1 MGTTDD
7 YSTGLVLENIR
18 KALHVFDSTEGSLN
32 NNEQAVLIQ
41 KKIQEFNPKILSVP
55 EASVYIRKA
64 SIIALGERVCQ
75 ALHPVSVSTES
86 VFLDELAEAMISSG
100 QARLAS
106 IEDAEQT
113 LKKHSSRPLIISM
126 VSGRYQEICA
136 SYPLDCVYWKAE
148 KSGLHCLLN
157 RKKADHR

>member
-1 MGTTDD
+1 MGTTED
-7 YSTGLVLENIR
+7 YSTGRILENIR
-18 KALHVFDSTEGSLN
+18 KALHVFDSTEGSLS
-32 NNEQAVLIQ
+32 NNEQALRIQ
-41 KKIQEFNPKILSVP
+41 EKIQAFEPRILSFP
-55 EASVYIRKA
+55 EASDYIRKA
-64 SIIALGERVCQ
+64 STIALGERVCR
-75 ALHPVSVSTES
+75 ALHPGSVSTES

-136 SYPLDCVYWKAE
+136 SYPPDCVYWKAE

-157 RKKADHR
+157 RKNS

>member
-7 YSTGLVLENIR
+7 YSTGRVLENIR

-32 NNEQAVLIQ
+32 NNEQAVRIQ
-41 KKIQEFNPKILSVP
+41 KKIQEFEPRILSFP

-64 SIIALGERVCQ
+64 SIIALGERVCR
-75 ALHPVSVSTES
+75 ALHPGSVSTES

-106 IEDAEQT
+106 IEDAELRYSPFVGQYFRST
-113 LKKHSSRPLIISM
+113 K
-126 VSGRYQEICA
+126 VVQAASGACRFLA
-136 SYPLDCVYWKAE
+136 
-148 KSGLHCLLN
+148 
-157 RKKADHR
+157 

>member
-7 YSTGLVLENIR
+7 YSTGRVLENIR

-32 NNEQAVLIQ
+32 NNEQAVRIQ
-41 KKIQEFNPKILSVP
+41 KKIQEFEPRILSFP

-64 SIIALGERVCQ
+64 SIIALGERVCR
-75 ALHPVSVSTES
+75 ALHPGSVSTES
-86 VFLDELAEAMISSG
+86 VFLDELAEAMICSG

-136 SYPLDCVYWKAE
+136 SYPPDCVYWKAE

-157 RKKADHR
+157 RKNS